1 MSFKDSP
8 QPYANLCILDENT
21 SSFLAQSINDSFII
35 SPIMN
40 AFIFFLN
47 VTNVLLQ
54 SSKLELL
61 HKLFFKTPWVVACY
75 KSMAFIPKL
84 LVPMSFISNALSPQ
98 CCKPFSCLF
107 FIYNSIVSFLY
118 TFISSLYNYFGV
130 CWDN

>member
-8 QPYANLCILDENT
+8 QPYANLCILDKNT
-21 SSFLAQSINDSFII
+21 SSFMAQTINNFFII
-35 SPIMN
+35 CSIMN
-40 AFIFFLN
+40 AFIYFLN

-84 LVPMSFISNALSPQ
+84 LVPMSFVSNALSPQ
-98 CCKPFSCLF
+98 CCKPFSRLS
-107 FIYNSIVSFLY
+107 FIYNPILSFLY
-118 TFISSLYNYFGV
+118 TFIFSFYNYFGV
-130 CWDN
+130 C